1 MRPHLDDRDPRL
13 AVTAATALSASSNA
27 ADVDARR
34 DDAASACRATRD
46 RRRPPRAR
54 KSPRRWARSRN
65 PRFRRLLVPL
75 MYDPQREVAL
85 EAIKSAGRLGA
96 DDYMFVPPLVSL
108 LRNRLLKASAR
119 QVLVGY
125 GEGVID
131 TLAYFLRDPDED
143 IWVRRHIPSTLAQIP
158 SQKTDGRPG
167 RRAGRRPTASCASRS
182 STRCCG

>member
-1 MRPHLDDRDPRL
+1 
-13 AVTAATALSASSNA
+13 
-27 ADVDARR
+27 
-34 DDAASACRATRD
+34 
-46 RRRPPRAR
+46 
-54 KSPRRWARSRN
+54 
-65 PRFRRLLVPL
+65 

-85 EAIKSAGRLGA
+85 EAIKSAGRLGG
-96 DDYMFVPPLVSL
+96 DDYIFVPPLVSL

-125 GEGVID
+125 GEGVVD

-158 SQKTDGRPG
+158 SQKTMTFWWTRW
-167 RRAGRRPTASCASRS
+167 ARPTGSCASRS